1 MTITVID
8 MPDDE
13 ELRGQVARLCVEQW
27 RGDFPHDTDRW
38 YLDLYDAALGSN
50 GLPVVLVAMDE
61 DEFLGT
67 ASLIVD
73 DELPGATEPGPWLA
87 AVYVVESHRNR
98 GVGSSLVRAMTA
110 RAVDLGCT
118 PVYLYTESGRS
129 WYETMGWQVVRS
141 ATLAD
146 HEVTVMRWG

>member
-1 MTITVID
+1 M
-8 MPDDE
+8 
-13 ELRGQVARLCVEQW
+13 
-27 RGDFPHDTDRW
+27 
-38 YLDLYDAALGSN
+38 YDATLGSS
-50 GLPVVLVAMDE
+50 GLPVVLVAMDD

>member
-1 MTITVID
+1 MTIDVID
-8 MPDDE
+8 MPDDI
-13 ELRGQVARLCVEQW
+13 ELRGHVARLCVEQW

-38 YLDLYDAALGSN
+38 YLDMYDAAGGGD
-50 GLPVVLVAMDE
+50 GLPVVLVAMDGG
-61 DEFLGT
+61 DFLGT
-67 ASLIVD
+67 ASLIAD
-73 DELPGATEPGPWLA
+73 DELPGASEPGPWLA

-98 GVGSSLVRAMTA
+98 GVGGRLVREMTA

-118 PVYLYTESGRS
+118 PVFLYTESGRH
-129 WYETMGWQVVRS
+129 WYEAMGWQVMRT